1 MLSVPKDPIPLR
13 HFGLAETKAK
23 VDLMEDEYDRPM
35 LFEPD
40 LVPDPAVAGESV
52 GAWGQGVDVFGAAR
66 GYKHS
71 RTMPTLLASML
82 GFGVRGGDG
91 GYEAVPPRTWRLSVR
106 AGRLP
111 THSFFNVFY
120 CLLTHS
126 VLYIISMTTHCFSSM
141 VDNRTIHCYSYLTYD
156 PL

>member
-52 GAWGQGVDVFGAAR
+52 GAWGQGVDVFR
-66 GYKHS
+66 GRKG
-71 RTMPTLLASML
+71 L
-82 GFGVRGGDG
+82 
-91 GYEAVPPRTWRLSVR
+91 
-106 AGRLP
+106 
-111 THSFFNVFY
+111 
-120 CLLTHS
+120 
-126 VLYIISMTTHCFSSM
+126 
-141 VDNRTIHCYSYLTYD
+141 
-156 PL
+156 